1 MVIYKCPRC
10 HHTASQKSNIRAH
23 YNRKIP
29 CIIKYTDISIE
40 ECIEEL
46 KKNINHKCEYCN
58 KCFKRKSHLTHHIG
72 ICKIRNKGLLEENNK
87 LKEKIKNLENTHST
101 ITNNTHNINSNNTN
115 HITNHNN
122 VIVIKF
128 DVNNLSTRIP
138 DAEKLKCFRD
148 KTYQAPPI
156 EDFLKTIH
164 FNPEYPEYHNI
175 FKTDMNRE
183 WISMFDGTRIVKQ
196 PENFVDDII
205 GKIEKEIEYLI
216 DNNEEYKEYYRGL
229 QTHLNMMK
237 KDEEYRESLVKG
249 VKLLIHNN
257 KDVPSGTLKLLG
269 VM

>member
-1 MVIYKCPRC
+1 MINYQCPRC
-10 HHTASQKSNIRAH
+10 HYIASEKYYIKRH
-23 YNRKIP
+23 YNRKNP
-29 CIIKYTDISIE
+29 CEVKYENVEIVA
-40 ECIEEL
+40 CL
-46 KKNINHKCEYCN
+46 KKLSKLEKPRCEYCN
-58 KCFKRKSHLTHHIG
+58 KSYSKKSNLTRHQKT
-72 ICKIRNKGLLEENNK
+72 CKDKKNKELVIKVEELKKENEK
-87 LKEKIKNLENTHST
+87 LKQNTQGNSVTNIDNSHNKT
-101 ITNNTHNINSNNTN
+101 INNIN
-115 HITNHNN
+115 NN

-175 FKTDMNRE
+175 FKSDMNRE

-205 GKIEKEIEYLI
+205 EKVEKEIEYLI

-229 QTHLNMMK
+229 RTHLNMMK

-257 KDVPSGTLKLLG
+257 KDVPAGTLKILG